1 LRHPSLV
8 LLTAS
13 VAIIGSNSLALSPI
27 AVSVAASFPGAN
39 AEAVMFATAL
49 FGGGTAVSALT
60 LAALVDRVGLARSL
74 FLALCV
80 LSLAM
85 LATALAP
92 GLGWMRAAQA
102 VAGLATG
109 VALPATYGLAAE
121 AAPPGQASR
130 FLGKVL
136 TGWTLSMVFG
146 ASAAAVLTDLAG
158 WRSVYLVLAAIGAAT
173 AAALL
178 VRGHVTAPTDVRA
191 KSLSPLSALA
201 VPGVGPALMVCG
213 VYMMAFYG
221 LYAYLGTHLRT
232 DLGLAAWAAGLA
244 PLVYGLG
251 FGAAAW
257 LDPLIDRHGPRQ
269 VAPIVFANLV
279 LVYGALAL
287 GAGSAV
293 ALIALCLVWG
303 GVNHLGLN
311 LIVGRLAALD
321 PARRGAILGL
331 NSGVTYSALF
341 TGTWLFG
348 LGYARL
354 GFAFCALL
362 SAGCILPAL
371 IEARRLRRRSTVGA
385 AAA

>member
-1 LRHPSLV
+1 MRHPPLL

-27 AVSVAASFPGAN
+27 AVSVAAGFPGVTAKD
-39 AEAVMFATAL
+39 VMLATAL
-49 FGGGTAVSALT
+49 FGAGTALSALT
-60 LAALVDRVGLARSL
+60 LAALVDRAGLARAL
-74 FLALCV
+74 FAALAVLTLALV
-80 LSLAM
+80 
-85 LATALAP
+85 ATAAAP
-92 GLGWMRAAQA
+92 GLGWMCAAQA

-121 AAPPGQASR
+121 SAPPGQASA

-146 ASAAAVLTDLAG
+146 ASAAAVLTDIAG
-158 WRSVYLVLAAIGAAT
+158 WRSVYAVLALIAAAT

-178 VRGHVTAPTDVRA
+178 LRGHVVRPA
-191 KSLSPLSALA
+191 TRALSRSPFAALA

-269 VAPIVFANLV
+269 MAPAVFALLV

-287 GAGSAV
+287 GAGSAAV
-293 ALIALCLVWG
+293 LIGLCLVWG
-303 GVNHLGLN
+303 AVNHLGLN
-311 LIVGRLAALD
+311 LIVGRLAGLD

-331 NSGVTYSALF
+331 NSGVTYIALF

-362 SAGCILPAL
+362 SALCILPAL
-371 IEARRLRRRSTVGA
+371 IEARRLRRRSAGGA